1 MCKKYGT
8 RKEANQDTV
17 ITVTSNRCSSV
28 TGFGAV
34 GFGPHYILKL
44 LPIQVVFSTTT
55 TSTERCH
62 WMPKKNLVII
72 PEFTF
77 LVFTSSFGRAPGTAP
92 QQAEFSTTEMWLIS
106 PSMLG
111 CPEVL
116 RIHFGSSTQHA
127 LTSSQAP
134 HFVHNPSSSP
144 VTRAA
149 LLEQLSSQQFQ
160 ESECVYMDLFKLT
173 WGCSEDVELIQI
185 FKHEWSQQLTNMLY
199 L

>member
-62 WMPKKNLVII
+62 WMPKKKSSYNSWVYIFGFYFKLWACSRNSATTSRVQHDWNVADLPFDAGMSRSAQNSFRII
-72 PEFTF
+72 YTARSDFITGST
-77 LVFTSSFGRAPGTAP
+77 LCAQSQLITSDESGTPGTAELSAVSGVWMCLHGFI
-92 QQAEFSTTEMWLIS
+92 QAD
-106 PSMLG
+106 
-111 CPEVL
+111 L
-116 RIHFGSSTQHA
+116 R
-127 LTSSQAP
+127 
-134 HFVHNPSSSP
+134 
-144 VTRAA
+144 
-149 LLEQLSSQQFQ
+149 
-160 ESECVYMDLFKLT
+160 LF
-173 WGCSEDVELIQI
+173 WRCGID
-185 FKHEWSQQLTNMLY
+185 TNI
-199 L
+199 